1 MNGKMEKLNKIAW
14 TAILAVLGSSS
25 VFAQSEVEMAD
36 GMRAD
41 GKIYVVVAIILIVL
55 VGLVSYLFV
64 LDRKIGKLE
73 KQLAD
78 KEGKA
83 S

>member
-1 MNGKMEKLNKIAW
+1 MNWKMEKLNKIAW
-14 TAILAVLGSSS
+14 TAIFVVLGSSS

-36 GMRAD
+36 GMRAN

-55 VGLVSYLFV
+55 IGLVSYLFV